1 MIMKLM
7 MMLMLMAEGTL
18 DMDCNVTSR
27 KTTVVPL
34 VVVVAVAWVACGA
47 AWTL

>member
-1 MIMKLM
+1 MIMKLI

-34 VVVVAVAWVACGA
+34 VVVVAAWVACGA